1 MQDERHMRT
10 SLTFEEKITVA
21 WAHYVRGIAQQD
33 LAALYNINQGRISEA
48 CKAVERTFRDQQKP
62 VVWREEQGN

>member
-10 SLTFEEKITVA
+10 SLTFEEKVTVA

-33 LAALYNINQGRISEA
+33 LAALYNIN
-48 CKAVERTFRDQQKP
+48 
-62 VVWREEQGN
+62 